1 MAKGKLTLDDFLG
14 QLRSIRRMGPLKS
27 LMGMLPGVGSMLKGL
42 SIEDEQLDRIEG
54 IVHSMT
60 PRERETPGVVEK
72 SRARRVAAGSGSKT
86 AEVSRLVEQFQL
98 MQKFT
103 QQLAGG
109 GMGARLKAMQE
120 QIARGGSAALGPG
133 GMPGGMPG
141 MSFKGSS
148 ATVSPKAKFKQ
159 RKKK

>member
-1 MAKGKLTLDDFLG
+1 
-14 QLRSIRRMGPLKS
+14 
-27 LMGMLPGVGSMLKGL
+27 
-42 SIEDEQLDRIEG
+42 
-54 IVHSMT
+54 
-60 PRERETPGVVEK
+60 VVEK

-133 GMPGGMPG
+133 GMPGGMTG